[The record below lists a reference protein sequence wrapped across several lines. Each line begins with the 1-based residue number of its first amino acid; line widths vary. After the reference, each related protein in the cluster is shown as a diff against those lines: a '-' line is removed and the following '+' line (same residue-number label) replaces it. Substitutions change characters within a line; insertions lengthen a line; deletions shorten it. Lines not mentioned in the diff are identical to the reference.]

1 MATKRET
8 ILSRLVTQLSGTTG
22 CGSRIYRSRVTAIN
36 NRSGNSL
43 VIEPVSDTC
52 DINVSTPKCDW
63 TLLVKV
69 SIIAVG
75 DASTSADEAADSSVE
90 SMYAKMTSDL
100 TVNNNAL
107 DVQCQSTDFELVDA
121 DQPTAVVSTNFVI
134 KYRTDVDSI
143 SS

>member
-8 ILSRLVTQLSGTTG
+8 ILARLLTQLSGTTD
-22 CGSRIYRSRVTAIN
+22 CGTRIYRSRVTAIN

-52 DINVSTPKCDW
+52 DLNVSTPMCDW
-63 TLLVKV
+63 TLIVRV

-100 TVNNNAL
+100 TVNGNAI
-107 DVQCQSTDFELVDA
+107 DVQCQSIDFDLVDA
-121 DQPTAVVSTNFVI
+121 DQPTAVVSTNWAI

>member
-1 MATKRET
+1 MATKREA

-43 VIEPVSDTC
+43 VIEPISDTC
-52 DINVSTPKCDW
+52 
-63 TLLVKV
+63 
-69 SIIAVG
+69 
-75 DASTSADEAADSSVE
+75 
-90 SMYAKMTSDL
+90 DL

-107 DVQCQSTDFELVDA
+107 DVQCQSTDFEMVDA
-121 DQPTAVVSTNFVI
+121 DQPTAVVSTNFAI

-143 SS
+143 SA